1 MANTNTFNARFG
13 LKYDTYAN
21 WTKNN
26 PVLLAG
32 ELAFVEVPAET
43 GAVQQEPAIL
53 IKAGDGTSNF
63 NALPFVSA
71 KAADI
76 YDWAKA
82 ENKPAYTAA
91 EISGLSDYISGKVQ
105 DTDTQY
111 KLEQDAEDG
120 HKLNLYSKPLS
131 GNWTLV
137 GTVTTVDTVY
147 DETALKN
154 RVAALEGLVGEDGVA
169 SQIDEKIAA
178 LNLANTY
185 EAKGA
190 ADQALTDAKA
200 YADGKDAAIAAA
212 KKAGDDAQKNL
223 DAYKTSNDAA
233 LKAEVDRATAA
244 EGAIDAKIGEVTA
257 GKTVVQMINE
267 AKTAA
272 TYDDTQVKADIK
284 ANADAIGK
292 LNGSASTE
300 GSVDYKIAQAVAKI
314 MENPDE
320 TMNSI
325 NELVTWCNT
334 HATEALSLTNRV
346 TTAEGDIDAL
356 EKLVGSKAVA
366 TQISEAIAESLK
378 VEGADKYALAA
389 DLTAAIGR
397 IALLEGKAHTHENA
411 EVLNGITAGKVSA
424 WDAAE
429 QNAKDYADEQLAAH
443 DTAAKAAYEAKGTA
457 QNLVNG
463 LDVAD
468 AEVAGQFV
476 VAVPETD
483 GKVAPVRRALKASD
497 IPTVEISKVNGL
509 QGALDLKANDAD
521 LKAVAKSGNV
531 KDLVQTAGDIIIF
544 NCGTS
549 STVI

>member
-1 MANTNTFNARFG
+1 MATTTFNARFG

-53 IKAGDGTSNF
+53 IKAGDGSSNF

-82 ENKPAYTAA
+82 ENKPSYAA
-91 EISGLSDYISGKVQ
+91 SEISGLADYISGKVQ

-120 HKLNLYSKPLS
+120 HKIHLYSKPLA
-131 GNWTLV
+131 GEWTLV
-137 GTVTTVDTVY
+137 GTVQTVDTVY

-154 RVAALEGLVGEDGVA
+154 RVTALENLVGEDSV
-169 SQIDEKIAA
+169 SEQIDAKIVA
-178 LNLANTY
+178 LNLAGTY
-185 EAKGA
+185 DAKGA
-190 ADQALTDAKA
+190 ADQALVDAKA

-212 KKAGDDAQKNL
+212 KKAGDDAQSAL

-233 LKAEVDRATAA
+233 LKAEADRATAA
-244 EGAIDAKIGEVTA
+244 ETAIENKIGEVTA
-257 GKTVVQMINE
+257 GKTVVEMIND
-267 AKTAA
+267 AKTSA

-284 ANADAIGK
+284 TNTDAITK
-292 LNGSASTE
+292 LNANSSTE
-300 GSVDYKIAQAVAKI
+300 GSVDYKIAQAVAQI

-325 NELVTWCNT
+325 QELVTWCND
-334 HATEALSLTNRV
+334 HAEDALELTNRV
-346 TTAEGDIDAL
+346 TAAEGDIDAL
-356 EKLVGSKAVA
+356 EALVGDTAVA
-366 TQISEAIAESLK
+366 TQITNAIAAALK
-378 VEGADKYALAA
+378 IEGVDKYALAT
-389 DLTAAIGR
+389 DLTAAIAR
-397 IALLEGKAHTHENA
+397 IATLEGKAHEHSNKT
-411 EVLNGITAGKVSA
+411 VLDSITATKVSA

-429 QNAKDYADEQLAAH
+429 QNAKDYADEKLTAH
-443 DTAAKAAYEAKGTA
+443 ETAAAAAYEAKGTA
-457 QNLVNG
+457 QNLING
-463 LDVAD
+463 LDVTD
-468 AEVAGQFV
+468 TEVTGQFV

-483 GKVAPVRRALKASD
+483 GKVAPARRALKASD

-509 QGALDLKANDAD
+509 QDALDAKANDAD
-521 LKAVAKSGNV
+521 LKAIAKSGNV
-531 KDLVQTAGDIIIF
+531 NDLVQTAGDYIIF

>member
-1 MANTNTFNARFG
+1 MATNTFNARFG

-53 IKAGDGTSNF
+53 IKAGDGTSSF

-82 ENKPAYTAA
+82 ENKPSYTAA

-120 HKLNLYSKPLS
+120 HRLNLYSKPLS

-154 RVAALEGLVGEDGVA
+154 RVAALEGLVGEDGVE
-169 SQIDEKIAA
+169 SQIDDKIAA

-190 ADQALTDAKA
+190 AAQALTDAKA

-223 DAYKTSNDAA
+223 NDYKTSNDAA
-233 LKAEVDRATAA
+233 LQAEVSRATGV
-244 EGAIDAKIGEVTA
+244 EGEINAKIGDVTA
-257 GKTVVQMINE
+257 GKTVVEMIND
-267 AKTAA
+267 AKTSA
-272 TYDDTQVKADIK
+272 TYDDAQVKADIK
-284 ANADAIGK
+284 ANADAITK
-292 LNGSASTE
+292 LNANSTTE
-300 GSVDYKIAQAVAKI
+300 GSVDYKIAQAVAQI
-314 MENPDE
+314 MENPDD

-325 NELVTWCNT
+325 NELVTWCND
-334 HATEALSLTNRV
+334 HAADALELTNRV
-346 TTAEGDIDAL
+346 TAAEGDIDTL

-366 TQISEAIAESLK
+366 TQISEAIASALK
-378 VEGADKYALAA
+378 IEGADKYALAA
-389 DLTAAIGR
+389 DLTAAIAR
-397 IALLEGKAHTHENA
+397 IATLEGKAHEHANKT
-411 EVLNGITAGKVSA
+411 VLDGITATRVSA

-429 QNAKDYADEQLAAH
+429 KNAKDYADEKLAAH
-443 DTAAKAAYEAKGTA
+443 ETAAAAAYEAKGTA
-457 QNLVNG
+457 QGLVNG

-483 GKVAPVRRALKASD
+483 GKVAPARRALKASD
-497 IPTVEISKVNGL
+497 IPTLEVSKVNGL
-509 QGALDLKANDAD
+509 QDALDKKANDAD

-531 KDLVQTAGDIIIF
+531 NDLVQTAGDYIIF